1 MVIRK
6 LKQKKILNTRVIFR
20 FLLLCLATYFLIK
33 LVMGLAERFTQSPQ
47 ENMTYTLG
55 ASLPFVGKV
64 SVDNNFPNY
73 THSLVDQAG
82 QKIGLKSSTINLN
95 AYAGKKIEL
104 VGTVKKYFK
113 VTPVVEVTTV
123 KLPEQ

>member
-6 LKQKKILNTRVIFR
+6 LKQKKILNTRVISWFV
-20 FLLLCLATYFLIK
+20 LLCVATYFLIK
-33 LVMGLAERFTQSPQ
+33 IVMGVSQRLTQTPQ
-47 ENMTYTLG
+47 ENMIYTLG
-55 ASLPFVGKV
+55 ASLPLAGKITI
-64 SVDNNFPNY
+64 DNNFPNY
-73 THSLVDQAG
+73 THSIVVADG

-95 AYAGKKIEL
+95 AYTDKEIQL

-123 KLPEQ
+123 KFPDQ